1 MVRLVYHSHIFG
13 PISLEYQQPVVT
25 VGCESGNDLVLPHPS
40 VRPCHCQLVMQE
52 ESVILCP
59 LPGEPVENLGNN
71 GERREFF
78 VGDQLVI
85 GEVLFE
91 VRHSSNTVAIPC
103 LGASAPETAP
113 AAPNGSLTAA
123 IASAANAVAPVP
135 AMEGSA
141 EGQYYCSNC
150 QAFFSDAI
158 VTRIGL
164 KGRQKH
170 LLCPQCSRP
179 VESAPAPEKPPAGF
193 FAWLAARFRDWAGFF
208 QRHSL

>member
-1 MVRLVYHSHIFG
+1 MVRLVYHSHLFG

-40 VRPCHCQLVMQE
+40 VRPYHCQLVMQE
-52 ESVILCP
+52 ESVIFCP
-59 LPGEPVENLGNN
+59 RPGESVENLGNN

-103 LGASAPETAP
+103 LGAPAPETAP
-113 AAPNGSLTAA
+113 VAATANYTAA
-123 IASAANAVAPVP
+123 AASTAPAAGP
-135 AMEGSA
+135 AAAMAGSV

-150 QAFFSDAI
+150 QAFFSDAV

-179 VESAPAPEKPPAGF
+179 VETMSEPEKPPAGF
-193 FAWLAARFRDWAGFF
+193 FARLAARFRGWMGFS
-208 QRHSL
+208 QKHSL

>member
-1 MVRLVYHSHIFG
+1 
-13 PISLEYQQPVVT
+13 
-25 VGCESGNDLVLPHPS
+25 
-40 VRPCHCQLVMQE
+40 MQE

-103 LGASAPETAP
+103 LGAPETAP
-113 AAPNGSLTAA
+113 AASTANSTAA
-123 IASAANAVAPVP
+123 AAMA
-135 AMEGSA
+135 GSA
-141 EGQYYCSNC
+141 EPGYYCSNC

-193 FAWLAARFRDWAGFF
+193 FARLAARFRDWAGFF

>member
-40 VRPCHCQLVMQE
+40 VRPCHCQLLMQE

-103 LGASAPETAP
+103 LGVPAPETAP
-113 AAPNGSLTAA
+113 AAST
-123 IASAANAVAPVP
+123 ANAAVP
-135 AMEGSA
+135 AAAMAGLA
-141 EGQYYCSNC
+141 EPGYYCSNC
-150 QAFFSDAI
+150 QAFFPDAI

-193 FAWLAARFRDWAGFF
+193 FARLAARFRDWAGFF